1 MLTQLEI
8 IDNSGAITGKII
20 KLLNKKSQLKTGS
33 LVLVSIVKT
42 IPNSKIRKGDICK
55 AIVVNGEY
63 KSLTNTVKTKKS
75 LILVK
80 LPPKGNE
87 FIPIANRI
95 KLPSASLLRNRIGM
109 NKILSLSKKNL

>member
-1 MLTQLEI
+1 MLTKLEI
-8 IDNSGAITGKII
+8 IDNSGALYGRII
-20 KLLNKKSQLKTGS
+20 KLLNKKSKLKTGS

-55 AIVVNGEY
+55 AIVVTGEY
-63 KSLTNTVKTKKS
+63 KGLTNTIRTKKS

-80 LPPKGNE
+80 TAPKGNE
-87 FIPIANRI
+87 YIPIANRI
-95 KLPSASLLRNRIGM
+95 KLPSASLLRNMIGM